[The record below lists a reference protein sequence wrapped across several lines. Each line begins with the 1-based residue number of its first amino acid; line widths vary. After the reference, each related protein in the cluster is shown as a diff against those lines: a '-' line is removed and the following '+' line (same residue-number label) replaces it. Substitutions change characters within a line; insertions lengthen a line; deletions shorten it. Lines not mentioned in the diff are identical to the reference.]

1 MILSNQLFKDFVYI
15 NYKYFYMNKKVFR
28 YAELVHDN
36 LCIKSN
42 CYLSIGYLRST
53 DYIVCI
59 DDDAKSALE
68 ACKLAYQHKKL
79 YGYFPIML
87 CVGGKGLM
95 SRWTHK
101 TTEGRHLANI
111 CLQLGIP
118 KENIVVLDKGMNNGA
133 NIVEINNYIQEAGSF
148 KKVVFACT
156 KRLSLRL
163 MLTQQKQAPELEAYY
178 FVVEGSM
185 FDACRWYNGKRLGN
199 CEMMF
204 HELASILDRCEAYA
218 GTFQAPIPFE
228 IKPEVRKAANYLAKR
243 YRLKMPRNFFQT
255 LRAIPQFIRLYRA
268 IQLNEGRMQM
278 ELDCAIELTQQK
290 IRRL

>member
-1 MILSNQLFKDFVYI
+1 MK
-15 NYKYFYMNKKVFR
+15 KKVFR

-36 LCIKSN
+36 LCIPSN
-42 CYLSIGYLRST
+42 CFLSVGYLKST

-118 KENIVVLDKGMNNGA
+118 KENIVVLDKGTNTGA
-133 NIVEINNYIQEAGSF
+133 NIIEISNYIE
-148 KKVVFACT
+148 KVNFGRVVIFACT

-163 MLTQQKQAPELEAYY
+163 MLTQQKQAYNLEAYY

-204 HELASILDRCEAYA
+204 HELASILDRCEVYA
-218 GTFQAPIPFE
+218 GTFQDPIPFE
-228 IKPEVRKAANYLAKR
+228 VKPEVREAANYLAKR
-243 YRLKMPRNFFQT
+243 YRLKMPRNIFQT
-255 LRAIPQFIRLYRA
+255 LLAIPQFIKLYNA
-268 IQLNEGRMQM
+268 IQKYKDKMEM
-278 ELDCAIELTQQK
+278 ELGCAIELTQQK
-290 IRRL
+290 ISRI

>member
-1 MILSNQLFKDFVYI
+1 
-15 NYKYFYMNKKVFR
+15 MNKQVFR
-28 YAELVHDN
+28 NAELVHDN

-42 CYLSIGYLRST
+42 CFLSNGALIAT

-68 ACKLAYQHKKL
+68 ACKLAHQHKKL
-79 YGYFPIML
+79 YGYFPIVL

-101 TTEGRHLANI
+101 TTEGKHLANI

-118 KENIVVLDKGMNNGA
+118 EKNIVVLDKGTNSGA
-133 NIVEINNYIQEAGSF
+133 NIVEISNCIENTNFGRV
-148 KKVVFACT
+148 VVFACT

-163 MLTQQKQAPELEAYY
+163 MLTQQKQAPNLDAYY

-185 FDACRWYNGKRLGN
+185 MEACRWYNGKRLGN

-228 IKPEVRKAANYLAKR
+228 VSGEVRKAANYLAKR

-255 LRAIPQFIRLYRA
+255 LRAIPQFIKLYNA
-268 IQLNEGRMQM
+268 IKKYQSKMVM
-278 ELDCAIELTQQK
+278 ELDCAIELTKLK
-290 IRRL
+290 IRKI

>member
-1 MILSNQLFKDFVYI
+1 MKT
-15 NYKYFYMNKKVFR
+15 KKFH

-42 CYLSIGYLRST
+42 CFLPNGQLIVT
-53 DYIVCI
+53 EYIVCI

-68 ACKLAYQHKKL
+68 ACKLAHKHNKL
-79 YGYFPIML
+79 YGYFPTML

-118 KENIVVLDKGMNNGA
+118 EKNIVVLDKGTNSGA
-133 NIVEINNYIQEAGSF
+133 NIIEINNYIKGDYLGG
-148 KKVVFACT
+148 KVVFACT

-163 MLTQQKQAPELEAYY
+163 MLTQQKQATDLEAYY
-178 FVVEGSM
+178 FVVEGTM

-204 HELASILDRCEAYA
+204 HELASILDGCEAYA

-228 IKPEVRKAANYLAKR
+228 VSAEVREAANYLAKY
-243 YRLKMPRNFFQT
+243 YRLKMPRNFLQT
-255 LRAIPQFIRLYRA
+255 LRAIPQFIRLYNA
-268 IQLNEGRMQM
+268 IQENKERMAS
-278 ELDCAIELTQQK
+278 ELECAIEITRNK
-290 IRRL
+290 IARM